1 VRSPV
6 RQSGCHQT
14 LTAVFSQAKIRQD
27 KKEFTKGV
35 LAQFDHN
42 HSGVT
47 VSLGL
52 YIFDIS

>member
-52 YIFDIS
+52 YIFEIS